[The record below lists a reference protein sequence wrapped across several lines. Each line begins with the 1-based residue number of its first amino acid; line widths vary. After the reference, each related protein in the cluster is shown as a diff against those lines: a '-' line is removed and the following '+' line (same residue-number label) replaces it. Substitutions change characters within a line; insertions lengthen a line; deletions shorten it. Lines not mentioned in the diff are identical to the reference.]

1 MPVCAFLIAPSL
13 PPLAQVRALSTA
25 VGIPK
30 NLQALPG
37 GLVKREDFPTLA
49 TNAMKDACGLTN
61 PIQPDHA
68 TVMSLYEQAFAQ

>member
-1 MPVCAFLIAPSL
+1 M
-13 PPLAQVRALSTA
+13 QVRALSTA

-30 NLQALPG
+30 NLQSLPG
-37 GLVKREDFPTLA
+37 GLVKREDFATLA

-68 TVMSLYEQAFAQ
+68 TVMALYEKAFTQ